1 MVEVLT
7 REKIQKDLDDLRIGD
22 AYRNLSDQEFAD
34 KTYERDINQLYDLD
48 EDPNNVLR
56 IMVMLDDY
64 VPGQFLIYG
73 SQYFHNWKSGDI
85 HYFDWKNIPHATAN
99 ASLYPRP
106 MLVLTGVMSDRTK
119 ELIAT
124 QSDHYQV

>member
-1 MVEVLT
+1 M
-7 REKIQKDLDDLRIGD
+7 I
-22 AYRNLSDQEFAD
+22 
-34 KTYERDINQLYDLD
+34 
-48 EDPNNVLR
+48 
-56 IMVMLDDY
+56 MLDDY